1 MKISDERGQALVEL
15 AVLTPILLFVMIAV
29 VGLAQAGQ
37 RKAAVTRAAAAA
49 ARVAVVREDLA
60 KSEALAVLRES
71 DPSIASKDIAVSISS
86 VEKGYIP
93 FSTPKRVDV
102 SYKYRPLSGFGWN
115 PTFRLKSSF
124 VYDKWSNAILFD
136 VP

>member
-15 AVLTPILLFVMIAV
+15 AILTPILLFVMIAV

-37 RKAAVTRAAAAA
+37 RKAVVTRAAAAA

-71 DPSIASKDIAVSISS
+71 DPSITSRDIAVSVIS

-93 FSTPKRVDV
+93 FLSPKRVSV

-115 PTFRLKSSF
+115 PTFDLRSSF
-124 VYDKWSNAILFD
+124 VYDKWSNGILFD